1 MKRCPQCEFIY
12 EDDQNHCDMD
22 GAALVFEAKQFPAA
36 ITSFEQS
43 TTTTTSRSKFA
54 VVLLAGLLIGAIGL
68 TTFYVSTRG
77 GNARLNPQSAG
88 SALPSPSTDNVIAT
102 PTPSVNISST
112 PARPGVSA
120 ARTPAPTNSQTS
132 AMSVAKPTQSARASI
147 REAPQKP
154 ITAAPKRKPPPASR
168 KEESPVE
175 SFLKKTGRI
184 LKKPFKF

>member
-1 MKRCPQCEFIY
+1 MKRCLQCEFIY
-12 EDDQNHCDMD
+12 EDDQKLCDMD
-22 GAALVFEAKQFPAA
+22 GAELVFEAKQFPAA
-36 ITSFEQS
+36 IESFSEQS
-43 TTTTTSRSKFA
+43 TTTSSRSKFA

-68 TTFYVSTRG
+68 TTFYVSTRR

-88 SALPSPSTDNVIAT
+88 PALPSPSTDDVIAT
-102 PTPSVNISST
+102 PTPSVDISST

-120 ARTPAPTNSQTS
+120 ARTPAPANSQTS
-132 AMSVAKPTQSARASI
+132 VMSVAKPTQSARASI

-154 ITAAPKRKPPPASR
+154 ITAAPKRKPSPASR